1 MVVKRI
7 DIEALLVVENE
18 GLTSESAVE
27 VVVEIVIITFW
38 LLEVVEVILKVV
50 VLILEVLELNVS
62 ESVQEIRNHN
72 NIIITYTYYV
82 CKINNNN

>member
-50 VLILEVLELNVS
+50 VLIVEVNVS
-62 ESVQEIRNHN
+62 ESVQEIITILYMYGN
-72 NIIITYTYYV
+72 NY
-82 CKINNNN
+82 

>member
-50 VLILEVLELNVS
+50 VLIVEVLELNVS
-62 ESVQEIRNHN
+62 ESVQEIITILYMYGN
-72 NIIITYTYYV
+72 NY
-82 CKINNNN
+82 